1 MNLRLVTR
9 FLLAIIIG
17 VTVVSCMDE
26 SEPYVPPTKAEEAA
40 MLEVYLDT
48 LANRGL
54 DIDTTAMGV
63 YYITDS
69 IGNGIFPQQGDTCV
83 VKYTGS
89 FMDGTIFDST
99 WDDTWEF
106 VLGYVGENGEGTIA
120 GWTDG
125 VSVID
130 EGGSAF
136 LIIPSELGYGETGA
150 GNIPPNTTIVFSVEM
165 VEIKPLN

>member
-9 FLLAIIIG
+9 FLVAIIIG
-17 VTVVSCMDE
+17 VIVVSCIDE
-26 SEPYVPPTKAEEAA
+26 AEPYVPPTKAEEAA
-40 MLEVYLDT
+40 LLEIYLDT

-54 DIDTTAMGV
+54 DIDTTALGV

-69 IGNGIFPQQGDTCV
+69 IGNGTYPEVGDTCV

-89 FMDGTIFDST
+89 FMDGSIFDTSGEN
-99 WDDTWEF
+99 TWEY
-106 VLGYVGENGEGTIA
+106 VLGAEGVID
-120 GWTDG
+120 GWNDG
-125 VSVID
+125 TSVID

-165 VEIKPLN
+165 VEIKPLH